1 MQPMLSTVLSL
12 FLAHLLADFPFQP
25 DWIAR
30 EKGKRLW
37 PTLVHAGVH
46 YVLASACLFG
56 FTGISLWSLF
66 HQCLLAAYV
75 AAHILIDATRTRLI
89 TRTAI
94 PDNWVSFLIDQ
105 LAHAATLVGVALALT
120 GSGISTVIASV
131 SFSPAARFQL
141 LVVST
146 IYAASMFGGGY
157 LIRYFTRQLSQGV
170 VLESPN
176 QLRNAGLYIGW
187 IERFLVI
194 TAIAVHSPA
203 MVGLIL
209 TGKSIARL
217 QELKEVRFAEY
228 FLIGTLLSISLAL
241 AGGLLLARIL
251 YGTVSLQ

>member
-1 MQPMLSTVLSL
+1 MQPMLATVLSL

-25 DWIAR
+25 DWIVH
-30 EKGKRLW
+30 EKGKRLL
-37 PTLVHAGVH
+37 PTVIHAAVH
-46 YVLASACLFG
+46 YVLASLCLFC
-56 FTGISLWSLF
+56 FTGVSLWSLF
-66 HQCLLAAYV
+66 HQGLLVAYV

-89 TRTAI
+89 ARKSIT
-94 PDNWVSFLIDQ
+94 DNWASFLIDQ
-105 LAHAATLVGVALALT
+105 LAHAATVVGVALALT
-120 GSGISTVIASV
+120 GSGLSTVLAAV
-131 SFSPAARFQL
+131 SFSPAARFQV

-157 LIRYFTRQLSQGV
+157 VIRYFTRQLAKGV
-170 VLESPN
+170 VLESPD

-203 MVGLIL
+203 LVGLIL